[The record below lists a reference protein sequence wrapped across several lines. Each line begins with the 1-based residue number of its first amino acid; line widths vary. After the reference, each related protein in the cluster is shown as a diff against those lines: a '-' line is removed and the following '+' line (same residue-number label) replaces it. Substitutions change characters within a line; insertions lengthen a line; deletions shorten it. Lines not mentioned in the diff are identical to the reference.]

1 MKVTYRLDFG
11 FFKNLFHFIMFCAKL
26 EIYGHFKFFNEENS
40 SENTEPLK
48 QYRFEYFLYFSS
60 ANWNLHCRKIFCQ
73 NNKKNYEY
81 RWGDMGDG
89 YNVK

>member
-60 ANWNLHCRKIFCQ
+60 ANETCIAGRYSVKIT
-73 NNKKNYEY
+73 KKIMNTDEEIL
-81 RWGDMGDG
+81 WEMGIM
-89 YNVK
+89 